1 MWSQLLISIPMMVCF
16 FWSIFFLIRFFRHEG
31 EPRVK
36 TSLLLFFIAST
47 VLYTNHWFYFS
58 HHQSA
63 IGLYTYLLA
72 NLSVYPLY
80 YAYLRALTRSKRGW
94 EVPVLLIPVVLVAVL
109 YPFTTPFGEFGENG
123 ILTIT
128 RTCFALQ
135 VIWVWIR
142 GFQLLRDTC
151 RIMDNT
157 YSDDRS
163 RLLQPMRVLQHLLGI
178 IAFFSSVLNIMG
190 REFFAH
196 EAPVAVP
203 AIVMSAL
210 LFSLGFIA
218 SHTLVPQETVVPEE
232 KEEEERARRAT
243 TAETD
248 ELFLKITTALREQQ
262 LFTNP
267 DLTIQDVAIAV
278 NSNRTYISNCINRC
292 TGYSFSQY
300 VARYRVEHA
309 QQVLVDPQYTSD
321 HEAITHAIALSG
333 FTSDQTF
340 YRIFRDLTGVTPLQ
354 YRQKNR

>member
-47 VLYTNHWFYFS
+47 VLYTNHWLYFS

-80 YAYLRALTRSKRGW
+80 YAYLRALTRSKRGR
-94 EVPVLLIPVVLVAVL
+94 EMPVLLIPVVLVAVL

-123 ILTIT
+123 ILIIT
-128 RTCFALQ
+128 RACFAIQ

-151 RIMDNT
+151 RRMDNT

-163 RLLQPMRVLQHLLGI
+163 RLLQPMRILQHLLGI

-203 AIVMSAL
+203 AIVMSVL

-218 SHTLVPQETVVPEE
+218 AHTFVPQETVAQEE
-232 KEEEERARRAT
+232 MNTKPDEAT
-243 TAETD
+243 TEETD
-248 ELFLKITTALREQQ
+248 ALLNKISCALRAQK
-262 LFTNP
+262 LFADPNLTVQ
-267 DLTIQDVAIAV
+267 DLATAV
-278 NSNRTYISNCINRC
+278 NSNRTYVSNCINRR

-300 VARYRVEHA
+300 IARYRVEHA
-309 QQVLVDPQYTSD
+309 QQILRDPKYKND
-321 HEAITHAIALSG
+321 HEAIADAMALSG
-333 FTSDQTF
+333 FSSDQNF
-340 YRIFRDLTGVTPLQ
+340 YRVFKEVTGVTPLQ
-354 YRQKNR
+354 FRKAKN